1 MRGFWRPLLVI
12 VLALLVPIVPFAVL
26 GESLDARVAGWLD
39 PPPAPLTVAL
49 LTVAVLAVDV
59 LLPVPSSVVS
69 TFAGSQLGLVTATIA
84 SWLGMTIGAVVA
96 FWLARAFGRPL
107 AVRFS
112 AREDIDEMDWLARRF
127 GTWVLIV
134 SRPLPILAE
143 AAVLFLGT
151 TSMSW
156 RGFLPPVC
164 LSNLGIA
171 LVYSILGRIAQ
182 SYGALPLA
190 LGASVALPL
199 LATTMARWLVGRH
212 AADAEPPGSDE
223 PASQ

>member
-12 VLALLVPIVPFAVL
+12 VLALLVPVAPFLVL

-39 PPPAPLTVAL
+39 PPPPPASVAL
-49 LTVAVLAVDV
+49 VTIGVLAVDV

-69 TFAGSQLGLVTATIA
+69 TFAGSQLGVVAATAA
-84 SWLGMTIGAVVA
+84 SWLGMTVGAVVA

-107 AVRFS
+107 AVRLS
-112 AREDIDEMDWLARRF
+112 AGEDIDDMDRLGRRF
-127 GTWVLIV
+127 GAWLLIV
-134 SRPLPILAE
+134 TRPLPILAE
-143 AAVLFLGT
+143 AAVLLLGT
-151 TSMSW
+151 TSMRW
-156 RGFLPPVC
+156 RVFLPPVL

-190 LGASVALPL
+190 LAASVALPL
-199 LATTMARWLVGRH
+199 AATSVARWLAARH
-212 AADAEPPGSDE
+212 ATPEPGEVDE
-223 PASQ
+223 PAAP